1 MLNFLDATT
10 PSTNATSI
18 KDFVSGITSSITS
31 NVTLADVGI
40 VVASIIGAG
49 IVMVFA
55 WKFARKGFAFVKN
68 ALSGKAGKV

>member
-1 MLNFLDATT
+1 MLYFMDETAT
-10 PSTNATSI
+10 AISI

-40 VVASIIGAG
+40 VVASIIAAG
-49 IVMVFA
+49 IVMMFA

-68 ALSGKAGKV
+68 ALSGKAGKI